1 MAGDHTRLEFHNIET
16 GTMTEKRFASAVPS
30 KFIGHL
36 QSLMF
41 NGMLYIDLCK
51 NGDIDYCELKARFG
65 IRPIIADPVTFRTK
79 ASYLTLSTLQA
90 YTSMHLFFQF
100 KTISPDGFIL
110 FNSGDGNDFIAVEL
124 VKGYIHYV
132 FDLGNGPNVIKGNS
146 DRALNDNQWHHVV
159 ITRDNS
165 NTHTLK
171 VDTKAV
177 TQVINGAKNLD
188 LKGDLYIA
196 GLAQGM
202 YSNLPKLVA
211 SRDGFQGCLASVDL
225 NGRLPDLIHDALHS
239 SGQIERGCEGTS
251 SYSDGSTR
259 LWDSFTPFLD
269 APASPSSSLL
279 SSISPVSN
287 SLPLILTSALLT
299 FVLSI
304 TMNSSTMCHLGVLER
319 CWSL

>member
-1 MAGDHTRLEFHNIET
+1 MR
-16 GTMTEKRFASAVPS
+16 S
-30 KFIGHL
+30 
-36 QSLMF
+36 
-41 NGMLYIDLCK
+41 
-51 NGDIDYCELKARFG
+51 
-65 IRPIIADPVTFRTK
+65 IIADPVTFK
-79 ASYLTLSTLQA
+79 SKSSYLSLATLQA

-100 KTISPDGFIL
+100 KTTTPDGFIL

-146 DRALNDNQWHHVV
+146 DKALHDNLWHNVV

-171 VDTKAV
+171 VDAKAVTQVINGAKNLDLKGLYSQSPNLYIHYVFDLGNGPNVIKGNSDKALHDNLWHNVVITRDNSNTHTLKVDAKAV

-202 YSNLPKLVA
+202 YSSVPKLVA

-225 NGRLPDLIHDALHS
+225 NGRLPDLINDALYR
-239 SGQIERGCEGTS
+239 SGQIERGCEVYCT
-251 SYSDGSTR
+251 
-259 LWDSFTPFLD
+259 LK
-269 APASPSSSLL
+269 
-279 SSISPVSN
+279 
-287 SLPLILTSALLT
+287 
-299 FVLSI
+299 
-304 TMNSSTMCHLGVLER
+304 
-319 CWSL
+319 